1 MKAHAAHCRM
11 ASVTTINADAVR
23 SFADQTAGVGGTGVR
38 SRRARW
44 RSGSRRS
51 SAGYTETGIPGSR
64 EESFK
69 HHHHDVTVLY
79 NKDNRK
85 TEYALMEEDG
95 STVDLLTDG
104 STVL

>member
-1 MKAHAAHCRM
+1 MPPPLAEFG
-11 ASVTTINADAVR
+11 ADEAR
-23 SFADQTAGVGGTGVR
+23 SFADQTTGVR